1 MQTLTI
7 SIQHLRSLV
16 EPVLP
21 FTGRDDGFP
30 VLTGVHIKSHGKW
43 LVATT
48 TDRFRVG
55 MKRVAAYDSDGQ
67 PCEWPEFEAL
77 IGAGTLK
84 SILSTFKGPRGI
96 DPELTL
102 SVDGDSLEVEAP
114 GGLLFDR
121 ASIAYDLVGGEYPKV
136 ASLIK
141 KAMET
146 EGTAPDAG
154 FNSLFMADFKAAGHT
169 LTMKRGS
176 GDRDPIFITDGED
189 FVGALMPRKLV
200 TDTPAAPW
208 DDILSDKPK
217 PAKKAAPKRPAK
229 KKAAVA

>member
-1 MQTLTI
+1 MQSITI
-7 SIQHLRSLV
+7 TVQHLRSLV

-21 FTGRDDGFP
+21 FAGRGDMLP

-55 MKRVAAYDSDGQ
+55 MKRVAAFDSDRQ
-67 PCEWPEFEAL
+67 PVEWPPFEAL
-77 IGAGTLK
+77 IGTATLK
-84 SILSTFKGPRGI
+84 SILTTFKGPRYL
-96 DPELTL
+96 DPELTF
-102 SVDGDSLEVEAP
+102 SADGDTLEVEAS
-114 GGLLFDR
+114 GGLMFAR
-121 ASIAYDLVGGEYPKV
+121 ASIAYRLMDGEYPNV
-136 ASLIK
+136 ASIIR

-154 FNSLFMADFKAAGHT
+154 FDSAFMADFKAVGRT

-176 GDRDPIFITDGED
+176 GERDPIFITDGED

-200 TDTPAAPW
+200 TDTPAASW
-208 DDILSDKPK
+208 DDVLSETKAAPRK
-217 PAKKAAPKRPAK
+217 AAKKAAVQPERISA
-229 KKAAVA
+229 